1 MLVLEIE
8 TAAPTVVLIGNPNTG
23 KSTLFGA
30 LTGDRV
36 RVGNYPGVTVETA
49 VGSMTM
55 EGRRWTLVDL
65 PGTYSLA
72 PRSPD
77 EIVSA
82 DVLLARRAD
91 LPSPD
96 VVLCAVDAGNLERN
110 LYLLSQILE
119 LGRPT
124 VVALTMTD
132 VALTRGR
139 KIDADRLSE
148 ALGVPVV
155 PVRADRKLG
164 LDALKTALAR
174 AEEQPILERESPF
187 PEPFRVEVE
196 RLGAALAAARGGNG
210 AGPLPRYLVERL
222 ILDADGY
229 VEKQLLSHADAPL
242 RDELRASRD
251 RLSAAGCPAP
261 AVEAEA
267 RYAWAAGVVEKS
279 LSHSGETHD
288 SAGDRIDAVL
298 THRVWGSLILAAVMV
313 LMFSAVFNWA
323 ETPMGWI
330 EDLVKF
336 TATLVGSILPEGA
349 LRSLLADG
357 VVGGMGAVIIFLPQI
372 AILFFFLTLLEECG
386 YLTRAA
392 LLMDRVMSRL
402 GLSGKSFIPLL
413 SSFACAIPGVMA
425 ARVIENRRD
434 RLTTIFVAPFMS
446 CSARLPVYTL
456 MTAAFV
462 PGRTYLGGL
471 IGLKGVTLFGM
482 YTIGIVV
489 AAATAL
495 VLKRTVLRQATPPF
509 VMELPPYQWP
519 SPAVVLH
526 RVFERAWDFLH
537 SAGTQILAISILM
550 WAALYYPR
558 LPAATAAPLLAERA
572 RLRAEWKTARHD
584 PETVASLEVRLG
596 RVHNRLEGAQRRQS
610 LLGRTGR
617 LIEPMV
623 APLGWDWRIGSA
635 ALASFPARE
644 VVVAA
649 LGVIFEAGDVEG
661 GGGEAE
667 NQRLSVALRSATWEG
682 TDRPLF
688 NTPVALSVMVFF
700 ALCAQCV
707 STLAVM
713 RRETDS
719 WVWPTFSFVY
729 MTTLAYF
736 AALITY
742 QVGIRLSG
750 LPY

>member
-1 MLVLEIE
+1 MQPLENE
-8 TAAPTVVLIGNPNTG
+8 PDAPTIVLIGNPNTG

-30 LTGDRV
+30 LTGGRV

-49 VGSMTM
+49 VGTVALDA
-55 EGRRWTLVDL
+55 RRWNLVDL

-77 EIVSA
+77 EMVTA
-82 DVLLARRAD
+82 DVLLARRPE

-96 VVLCAVDAGNLERN
+96 LVLCAVDAANLERN
-110 LYLLSQILE
+110 LYLMSQVLE
-119 LGRPT
+119 LGLPT
-124 VVALTMTD
+124 VVALTMID
-132 VALTRGR
+132 LAEARGQV
-139 KIDADRLSE
+139 IDADRLSR

-155 PVRADRKLG
+155 PVRADRKIG
-164 LDALKTALAR
+164 LDALKTALAGAAGR
-174 AEEQPILERESPF
+174 PVPERESPF
-187 PEPFRVEVE
+187 PEPFRAEVE
-196 RLGAALAAARGGNG
+196 RLGAALGNG
-210 AGPLPRYLVERL
+210 SGPPPRHLVERL

-229 VEKQLLSHADAPL
+229 VERLIFPQADARW
-242 RDELRASRD
+242 RDELHASRD
-251 RLSAAGCPAP
+251 RLAAAGCPVP
-261 AVEAEA
+261 AIEASA
-267 RYAWAAGVVEKS
+267 RYAWAAGVVEGVVAR
-279 LSHSGETHD
+279 SGEAND

-298 THRVWGSLILAAVMV
+298 THRVWGSLVLAAVMV

-330 EDLVKF
+330 EDAVGF
-336 TATLVGSILPEGA
+336 TATLVGSVLPEGA
-349 LRSLLADG
+349 LRSLVADG
-357 VVGGMGAVIIFLPQI
+357 VIGGIGAVVVFLPQI
-372 AILFFFLTLLEECG
+372 AILFFFMAILEECG

-392 LLMDRVMSRL
+392 LLMDRVMSRF

-434 RLTTIFVAPFMS
+434 RLTTIFVAPLMS

-462 PGRTYLGGL
+462 PGRTYFGGV
-471 IGLKGVTLFGM
+471 IGLRGVTLFAM

-495 VLKRTVLRQATPPF
+495 VLKRTMLKQATPPF
-509 VMELPPYQWP
+509 VMELPPYRWP
-519 SPAVVLH
+519 SLGVVLH
-526 RVFERAWDFLH
+526 RVVERAWDFLH
-537 SAGTQILAISILM
+537 SAGTQILAVSIIM

-558 LPAATAAPLLAERA
+558 LPATTAAPLLAQRA
-572 RLRAEWKTARHD
+572 RLRGELQVAAHNAS
-584 PETVASLEVRLG
+584 TVADLEAKLGHVRD
-596 RVHNRLEGAQRRQS
+596 RLDGAQRRQS
-610 LLGRTGR
+610 FLGRAGHW
-617 LIEPMV
+617 IEPAV
-623 APLGWDWRIGSA
+623 RPLGWDWRIGSA

-661 GGGEAE
+661 GGEAG
-667 NQRLSVALRSATWEG
+667 NLRLTDALRTATWEG
-682 TDRPLF
+682 TSRPLF

-707 STLAVM
+707 STLTVM
-713 RRETDS
+713 RRETGS
-719 WVWPTFSFVY
+719 WLWPAFSFIY
-729 MTTLAYF
+729 MTTLAYI

-742 QVGIRLSG
+742 QVGIRLVG
-750 LPY
+750 GV